1 MTTATLARLESVD
14 GAEII
19 LESVDVRAHLQGL
32 VSRVTVTQTYK
43 NLQNTNIEAV
53 YTFPLPSDAVLLDL
67 SLELNGKT
75 LRGAV
80 KRNEKAEENYEDAIV
95 DGDSAVLLKKSKLDL
110 FTINVGNLLPNERTT
125 VQFEYAQLHYWQG
138 DSLRFHLPTTIAPRY
153 GDPIAADLAEHEV
166 PEYALSIDHGFSL
179 TFRVEGELALA
190 DFECPSHPVRVSMKN
205 GVREFVLSG
214 GSALMDRDFIIT
226 VKKSSQSVLDGLYA
240 QDGEEYVALA
250 SFHPVLPEGSTE
262 SARCVKLVVDCSGS
276 MSGDSIDQAKEAL
289 HEILS
294 SLRAND
300 YFNLITFGSDYN
312 LLFPE
317 PVPAN
322 ANNIKEASQF
332 VDRIDANMGG
342 TEIGAALE
350 AAYECGS
357 IKGLSSDLLLITDG
371 QVWDDDRVIA
381 AAQKSGHRI
390 FSVGVSS
397 AVSEG
402 FVRRISEL
410 TSGACELVSPRE
422 NMSERI
428 VRHFRR
434 IHQPSAS
441 SMRIKW
447 PEAPI
452 RQIPDKIETIYAG
465 DTLHVFAWFSNPP
478 EGTSSLVMRL
488 EDGRIVTQ
496 EVQFS
501 TKSQNSE
508 NLISILPRVAAHT
521 RLQTMDAAKSAQM
534 AVDYQLVT
542 EYTSYVLVAERR
554 EDEKSETLPALRKIH
569 HALPAG
575 YGGIS
580 TVCYAPPPVHSFHE
594 QAPSEGVMYL
604 SPPHRSHSGRRNMRQ
619 PDWDFD
625 SIGKPALPAFSRNDP
640 YNSFSRL
647 VERLNVLYADESITH
662 LNIDTFE
669 ELILFEL
676 DQAIADQLVALT
688 PDGTDESNI
697 VICFLMELSRSEPG
711 KDLSRHVKRLIRKA
725 SRKNPAVPASV
736 SDTISRLIESS
747 QGVRS
752 SSAGTASL

>member
-1 MTTATLARLESVD
+1 MTTTTIARLEAVD
-14 GAEII
+14 GTEII
-19 LESVDVRAHLQGL
+19 LESIDIQANLLGL
-32 VSRVTVTQTYK
+32 VSEVTVTQTYR
-43 NLQNTNIEAV
+43 NLQKTNIEAV

-75 LRGAV
+75 LRGTV
-80 KRNEKAEENYEDAIV
+80 KRAEKAEENYEDAIV

-110 FTINVGNLLPNERTT
+110 FTINVGNLLPNECVTI
-125 VQFEYAQLHYWQG
+125 QFKYAQLHHWQG

-153 GDPIAADLAEHEV
+153 GDPTAAGLAEHEV
-166 PEYALSIDHGFSL
+166 PEYALSVDHGFSL

-190 DFECPSHPVRVSMKN
+190 DFECPSHPVRVSTKN
-205 GVREFVLSG
+205 GIMEFVLSG
-214 GSALMDRDFIIT
+214 GSALMDRDFIM
-226 VKKSSQSVLDGLYA
+226 VAKKASQSVLDGLYA

-250 SFHPVLPEGSTE
+250 SFHPVLPEDSTE

-300 YFNLITFGSDYN
+300 YFNLITFGSNYN
-312 LLFPE
+312 LFFPE
-317 PVPAN
+317 LVFAN
-322 ANNIKEASQF
+322 ANNIKKASQF
-332 VDRIDANMGG
+332 VDRMDADMGG

-350 AAYECGS
+350 AAYKCGS

-402 FVRRISEL
+402 FVRKISEL
-410 TSGACELVSPRE
+410 TSGACELVSPQE

-428 VRHFRR
+428 VRHFKR
-434 IHQPSAS
+434 IHQPSVS
-441 SMRIKW
+441 SMQIEW

-452 RQIPDKIETIYAG
+452 RQIPDKLETVYAG

-478 EGTSSLVMRL
+478 RENSRPVMRF
-488 EDGRIVTQ
+488 EDGRTVTQ

-501 TKSQNSE
+501 TKPQSSRH
-508 NLISILPRVAAHT
+508 LISILPRIAAHT
-521 RLQTMDAAKSAQM
+521 RLQTMDAAKSASM

-542 EYTSYVLVAERR
+542 DYTSYVLVAERS
-554 EDEKSETLPALRKIH
+554 EEEKPETLPALRKIDQALAAGH
-569 HALPAG
+569 H
-575 YGGIS
+575 GIS
-580 TVCYAPPPVHSFHE
+580 TVCYAPPS
-594 QAPSEGVMYL
+594 APSVHGQASFGNVVYDS
-604 SPPHRSHSGRRNMRQ
+604 SPLPRVYSGRRNIQQ
-619 PDWDFD
+619 PDWDSD
-625 SIGKPALPAFSRNDP
+625 SIGEPAYPAFLQDDP
-640 YNSFSRL
+640 YKSFSRL
-647 VERLNVLYADESITH
+647 VERLNVLHTDESINR

-669 ELILFEL
+669 ELVLFGL
-676 DQAIADQLVALT
+676 DPAIVDQLVALT
-688 PDGTDESNI
+688 PDRTDESSI
-697 VICFLMELSRSEPG
+697 VICFLTELSHSDPG

-725 SRKNPAVPASV
+725 SRNSPAMPASV
-736 SDTISRLIESS
+736 SDAVSRLIE
-747 QGVRS
+747 
-752 SSAGTASL
+752 TAKA

>member
-1 MTTATLARLESVD
+1 MTNTTVARLESVD
-14 GAEII
+14 GTEIV
-19 LESVDVRAHLQGL
+19 LESIDVQANLQGL
-32 VSRVTVTQTYK
+32 VSGVTVTQTYR
-43 NLQNTNIEAV
+43 NQQNTNIEAV

-75 LRGAV
+75 LRGTV
-80 KRNEKAEENYEDAIV
+80 KRAEKAEENYEDAIV

-110 FTINVGNLLPNERTT
+110 FTINVGNLLPNESVT
-125 VQFEYAQLHYWQG
+125 VQFKYAQLHHWQG

-153 GDPIAADLAEHEV
+153 GDPTAAGVAEHEV
-166 PEYALSIDHGFSL
+166 PEYALSVDHGFSL

-190 DFECPSHPVRVSMKN
+190 DFECPSHPVRESIKN
-205 GVREFVLSG
+205 GVREFILSG
-214 GSALMDRDFIIT
+214 GSALMDRDFIM
-226 VKKSSQSVLDGLYA
+226 VAKKSSQSVLDGLYA

-250 SFHPVLPEGSTE
+250 SFHPVLPEDSTE

-300 YFNLITFGSDYN
+300 YFNLITFGSNYN
-312 LLFPE
+312 LFFPE
-317 PVPAN
+317 LVPAK
-322 ANNIKEASQF
+322 ANNIKKASQF
-332 VDRIDANMGG
+332 VDRIDADMGG

-350 AAYECGS
+350 AAYKCGS
-357 IKGLSSDLLLITDG
+357 INGLSSDLLLITDG
-371 QVWDDDRVIA
+371 QVWDDERVIA
-381 AAQKSGHRI
+381 TAQKSGHRI

-441 SMRIKW
+441 SIQIEW

-452 RQIPDKIETIYAG
+452 RQLPDKLETVYAG

-478 EGTSSLVMRL
+478 TENSRLVMRF
-488 EDGRIVTQ
+488 EDDRTVTQ

-501 TKSQNSE
+501 TKPQSSE
-508 NLISILPRVAAHT
+508 NLISILPRMAAHT
-521 RLQTMDAAKSAQM
+521 RLQTMDATKSVQM

-542 EYTSYVLVAERR
+542 DYTSYVLVAERS
-554 EDEKSETLPALRKIH
+554 EGEKPETLPALRKID

-575 YGGIS
+575 YHGIS
-580 TVCYAPPPVHSFHE
+580 TVCYAPPSAPSFHGK
-594 QAPSEGVMYL
+594 APSEGVVYDS
-604 SPPHRSHSGRRNMRQ
+604 SPLPRVYSGLRNIRQ
-619 PDWDFD
+619 SDLDFD
-625 SIGKPALPAFSRNDP
+625 SIGERALPAYLQDDP
-640 YNSFSRL
+640 FNSFSRL
-647 VERLNVLYADESITH
+647 VERLNDLYADESITH

-669 ELILFEL
+669 ELELFGL
-676 DQAIADQLVALT
+676 DQAIVNQLMALT
-688 PDGTDESNI
+688 PDRTGESNI
-697 VICFLMELSRSEPG
+697 VIYFLKELSHSEPG
-711 KDLSRHVKRLIRKA
+711 KDLSRRVKRLILKA
-725 SRKNPAVPASV
+725 SRNKPALPASV
-736 SDTISRLIESS
+736 SDAVSRLIE
-747 QGVRS
+747 
-752 SSAGTASL
+752 TAKA